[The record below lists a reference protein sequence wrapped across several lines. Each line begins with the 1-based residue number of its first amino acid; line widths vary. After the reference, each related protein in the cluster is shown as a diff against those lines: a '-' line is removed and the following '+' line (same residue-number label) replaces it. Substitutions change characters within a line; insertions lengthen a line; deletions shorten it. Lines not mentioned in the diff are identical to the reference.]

1 MKTITPWV
9 VMQYI
14 KRYGPLWTAGFL
26 SRYAL
31 AGSNLEFRVPGYG
44 KQTFHARM
52 GTSDVRV
59 FNQVVLRRSY
69 ELPFRLDNVRHIVDA
84 GANAG
89 FATKYFGRH
98 YPGATIVAIEPDSS
112 NVEILRRNIAEIPG
126 AEAFKGA
133 LWHTKTKLSIQNP
146 NAPKTAIIVGEAG
159 VPDVDT
165 VTVPELVRKH
175 GRIDILKIDIET
187 AELELFSA
195 PDVSWLKDV
204 RCLIVELHD
213 FMRKGCSM
221 ALYGALAGRKFEQ
234 HISGENLIILLD
246 S

>member
-9 VMQYI
+9 ALQYT

-26 SRYAL
+26 LRYAC
-31 AGSNLEFRVPGYG
+31 AGTRLKFRVPGFG
-44 KQTFHARM
+44 AQWFFARM

-69 ELPFRLDNVRHIVDA
+69 ELPFRLDHVRYIVDA
-84 GANAG
+84 GANVG
-89 FATKYFGRH
+89 FASKYFARH
-98 YPGATIVAIEPDSS
+98 YPEAAIVAIEPDAS
-112 NVEILRRNIAEIPG
+112 NFEVLQANLAELPR

-195 PDVSWLKDV
+195 PDVSWLEDV